1 MGENSPGR
9 TKKILSG
16 YAHPMF
22 PLFNARLAKDV
33 EEYYRTMFRGRVSS
47 WNLRDRHMARTL
59 EALVARLER
68 EGGGTK
74 VVVWAHNSHV
84 GDARATSMGARV
96 NSTSVNSCANAMTAK
111 LCWLVLAHPLV
122 PSQPYRIGVLLWNA
136 SAFVLRSWAVMKR
149 SFARPGC
156 QISYSRTLNR
166 TGRMRSRNV
175 QRFFCRLREAA

>member
-1 MGENSPGR
+1 MGEDSPGR

-68 EGGGTK
+68 GWRHEGGG
-74 VVVWAHNSHV
+74 V
-84 GDARATSMGARV
+84 GA
-96 NSTSVNSCANAMTAK
+96 
-111 LCWLVLAHPLV
+111 
-122 PSQPYRIGVLLWNA
+122 QPACG
-136 SAFVLRSWAVMKR
+136 
-149 SFARPGC
+149 
-156 QISYSRTLNR
+156 
-166 TGRMRSRNV
+166 
-175 QRFFCRLREAA
+175 

>member
-1 MGENSPGR
+1 MGEDSPGR

-47 WNLRDRHMARTL
+47 SNLRDRHVARIL

-84 GDARATSMGARV
+84 DDARATSTGARV

-111 LCWLVLAHPLV
+111 WCWLVLAHSLV

-136 SAFVLRSWAVMKR
+136 SAFILLDLVVTAAFFAVFSIIGTVLFTYAEQYR
-149 SFARPGC
+149 
-156 QISYSRTLNR
+156 
-166 TGRMRSRNV
+166 
-175 QRFFCRLREAA
+175 